1 MGMKLPDERIQR
13 DMTDLT
19 SDLLTLF
26 SAKYPR
32 LLNAFQDLEEDK
44 LIELLIELC
53 DVFDLYKELTGE
65 IAKLYQEHRRST
77 GSLEDRD
84 WPEN

>member
-1 MGMKLPDERIQR
+1 MPLNEERLQR
-13 DMTDLT
+13 EMLELTQDLV
-19 SDLLTLF
+19 TLF

-32 LLNAFQDLEEDK
+32 LNNAFQALSEAEMIDLMV
-44 LIELLIELC
+44 ELC
-53 DVFDLYKELTGE
+53 DVFDLYRDLTGE
-65 IAKLYQEHRRST
+65 VARLYKEHRRST

>member
-1 MGMKLPDERIQR
+1 MPLNEERLQR
-13 DMTDLT
+13 EMLELTQDLV
-19 SDLLTLF
+19 TLF

-32 LLNAFQDLEEDK
+32 LNNAFQALSEAEMIDLMV
-44 LIELLIELC
+44 ELC
-53 DVFDLYKELTGE
+53 DGVDLYRDLTGE
-65 IAKLYQEHRRST
+65 VARLYKEHRRST

>member
-1 MGMKLPDERIQR
+1 MELTEERVQR
-13 DMTDLT
+13 DMVELTQDLI
-19 SDLLTLF
+19 TLF

-32 LLNAFQDLEEDK
+32 LHNAFLALEEQEMID
-44 LIELLIELC
+44 LMVELC
-53 DVFDLYKELTGE
+53 DVFDLYRDLTGE
-65 IAKLYQEHRRST
+65 VARLYLEHRRST

>member
-13 DMTDLT
+13 DMSDLT

-32 LLNAFQDLEEDK
+32 LLNAFQDMEEDK

>member
-1 MGMKLPDERIQR
+1 MPLNEERLQR
-13 DMTDLT
+13 EMLELTQDLV
-19 SDLLTLF
+19 TLF

-32 LLNAFQDLEEDK
+32 LNNAFQALSEAEMIDLMV
-44 LIELLIELC
+44 ELC
-53 DVFDLYKELTGE
+53 DVFDLYRDLTGE
-65 IAKLYQEHRRST
+65 VARLYKEHRRSA

>member
-13 DMTDLT
+13 DMTDLLG
-19 SDLLTLF
+19 DLLTLF

-32 LLNAFQDLEEDK
+32 LLNAFQDLEEEK

-65 IAKLYQEHRRST
+65 VAKLYQEHRRST

>member
-1 MGMKLPDERIQR
+1 MQLSEERLQR
-13 DMTDLT
+13 DMLELTQDLIT
-19 SDLLTLF
+19 LL

-32 LLNAFQDLEEDK
+32 LHNAFMALGEEEMIDLMV
-44 LIELLIELC
+44 ELC
-53 DVFDLYKELTGE
+53 DVFDLYRDLTGE
-65 IAKLYQEHRRST
+65 VARLYQEHRRST

>member
-1 MGMKLPDERIQR
+1 MAMKLSEERLQR
-13 DMTDLT
+13 EMVELTQDLVT
-19 SDLLTLF
+19 LL

-32 LLNAFQDLEEDK
+32 IHNAFMALSEDE
-44 LIELLIELC
+44 LIDFMVELC
-53 DVFDLYKELTGE
+53 DVFDLYRDLNHEV
-65 IAKLYQEHRRST
+65 ARLYQEHRRST